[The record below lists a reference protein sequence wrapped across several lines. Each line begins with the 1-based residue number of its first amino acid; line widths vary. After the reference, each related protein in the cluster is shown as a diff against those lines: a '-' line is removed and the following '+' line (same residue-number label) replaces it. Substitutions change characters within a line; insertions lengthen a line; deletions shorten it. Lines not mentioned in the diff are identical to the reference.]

1 MKHLPDVTIIG
12 QDPDGDR
19 IRRVIRHCESMF
31 RFGGSVVVD
40 SSMSYQDAMRF
51 EVLGLATLVKT
62 SHCLFVSH
70 DGWILNPKLWDDSWL
85 QYDMIG
91 APWPASWGTGQ
102 RVGNTGFSLR
112 SRRFLG
118 ASASAVGL
126 WSGQAGDVFQCRTLH
141 RPMVE
146 AGMRYAPVEVAR
158 KFSWEHYIE
167 EGECGPGCSFG
178 FHGWVAG
185 KTAAE
190 FNQMLPCP

>member
-1 MKHLPDVTIIG
+1 MFEFASEV
-12 QDPDGDR
+12 
-19 IRRVIRHCESMF
+19 VIPAN
-31 RFGGSVVVD
+31 
-40 SSMSYQDAMRF
+40 SYEEAMRV
-51 EVLGLATLVKT
+51 EIAGLAQHVQGT
-62 SHCLFVSH
+62 HALFVSD

-112 SRRFLG
+112 SKRFLE

-126 WSGQAGDVFQCRTLH
+126 WANQPGDVFQCRTLH

-146 AGMRYAPVEVAR
+146 MGMKFAPVEVAR
-158 KFSWEHYIE
+158 RFSWEHYIE

-185 KTAAE
+185 KTPEE
-190 FNQMLPCP
+190 FNRLLTT